1 MVFLHIDTQNYNKKG
16 ETGETPIQTLNK
28 FIRTG
33 KNIFALIYMEGCG
46 PCNAT
51 RPEWKKIGNVL
62 QKDLVDILQGE
73 IRKNGISNLV
83 ISVSKVI
90 VTTDLSIAK
99 VFLSVFPQDRAS
111 ELLAAIKT
119 NAPLIKHDLS
129 QRVKL
134 QLRKVPNLSFY
145 IDDSLDYI
153 EKIDNALS
161 EKENPIENRAL
172 LEKRKKF

>member
-1 MVFLHIDTQNYNKKG
+1 M
-16 ETGETPIQTLNK
+16 ETNRQ
-28 FIRTG
+28 
-33 KNIFALIYMEGCG
+33 
-46 PCNAT
+46 
-51 RPEWKKIGNVL
+51 KKIGSVL

-73 IRKNGISNLV
+73 VRKNGISNLM

-90 VTTDLSIAK
+90 VTNDLSVAK
-99 VFLSVFPQDRAS
+99 VYLSVFPQDKS
-111 ELLAAIKT
+111 KDLLVAIKS
-119 NAPLIKHDLS
+119 NSKLIKHDLS

-161 EKENPIENRAL
+161 AKENPIENRDL